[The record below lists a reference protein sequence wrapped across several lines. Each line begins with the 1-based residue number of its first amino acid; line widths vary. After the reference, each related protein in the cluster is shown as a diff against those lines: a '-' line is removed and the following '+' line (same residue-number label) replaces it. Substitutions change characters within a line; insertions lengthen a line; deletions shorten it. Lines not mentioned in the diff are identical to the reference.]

1 MTELQVTAR
10 RGAEPLLR
18 RAGRFVLGLAA
29 IVVILVVIGL
39 FLRGVVWA
47 SQSTLVWLIH
57 AAQIAFALCVLVFLP
72 FCIFKKTRGFAGF
85 GFHMASYVFGTEL
98 LAYSCIVAFTIWGY
112 TGLIFGLFLGGVGV
126 VPVALFAALYAA
138 VRHQTQWGLSGDILL
153 MIILTVITWHVGV
166 YLMAC
171 AGRERESGRPVKS
184 SPARLATYAVV
195 GLIPVVAAFVWSN
208 TEQARSAYGWILR
221 TGRTVVR
228 QPLSPVELFQRVSPS
243 VFVVEALDEDGK
255 TLMLGSGVAMARD
268 FLITNC
274 HVVQSSFSLRVSQG
288 KEHWTARL
296 IQAAPNHDLCG
307 LRPKSSGQIATS
319 VDEQGR
325 VIFTDDS
332 PADKPSRLSLSPVN
346 VRPSSTVATG
356 ERVYAIGAPEG
367 LELTF
372 SEGVV
377 SALRDTE
384 GVHMIQTSAAISP
397 GSSGGGLF
405 DAQGNLV
412 GVTSFYLKEGQ
423 SLNFALP
430 GEWVSGMLSSS
441 AEAAEKSSARLG
453 DAALESRAWLE
464 IGLEA
469 VKKNDYDVAIDSF
482 RKCAD
487 LKESDASRA
496 WLELGYLGVMA
507 TYNREFRLSKQEA
520 QKRAIFA
527 FEKAIEIKPDYAQA
541 WLELAIMHDI
551 FREEYGAAIA
561 AAKEA
566 TRLAPGEAEGWS
578 ILGDCYI
585 KTGSYAEAI
594 DALQQGEKVA
604 PTETKSSVLALLGKA
619 HAKKGDREE
628 VLRIY
633 QELKGS
639 DPKKAE
645 EFFREC
651 VLPKPAATAQPKKMS
666 QRDQLLSILRNAPI
680 DDATRDKAWEAF
692 YQASSPDDLG
702 ARLNKL
708 NIPDT
713 VKQSIYDLRFRKP

>member
-1 MTELQVTAR
+1 
-10 RGAEPLLR
+10 
-18 RAGRFVLGLAA
+18 
-29 IVVILVVIGL
+29 VILVVIGL

-153 MIILTVITWHVGV
+153 MIILTVITWHLGV

-171 AGRERESGRPVKS
+171 AGRERESGRSVKS
-184 SPARLATYAVV
+184 SPAGLATYAVV

-274 HVVQSSFSLRVSQG
+274 HVVQGGSSLRVSRG
-288 KEHWTARL
+288 KEHWTATL

-307 LRPKSSGQIATS
+307 LRPSGLTL
-319 VDEQGR
+319 
-325 VIFTDDS
+325 
-332 PADKPSRLSLSPVN
+332 PPVE
-346 VRPSSTVATG
+346 VRPSSKLATG
-356 ERVYAIGAPEG
+356 EHVYAIGSPEG

-372 SEGVV
+372 SEGVI
-377 SALRDTE
+377 SALRETE
-384 GVHMIQTSAAISP
+384 GVRMIQTSAPISP

-441 AEAAEKSSARLG
+441 TEATGRPATHLS

-469 VKKNDYDVAIDSF
+469 VKKKDYDVAIDSF

-487 LKESDASRA
+487 LKQSDASRA
-496 WLELGYLGVMA
+496 WLELGNLGVMA
-507 TYNREFRLSKQEA
+507 TYLREFRLSPQEA

-527 FEKAIEIKPDYAQA
+527 FEKAIELKPDYAEA
-541 WLELAIMHDI
+541 WRALAIMHDI

-566 TRLAPGEAEGWS
+566 TRLAPGELEGWS

-604 PTETKSSVLALLGKA
+604 PTESRPSVLALLGKA

-645 EFFREC
+645 EFFREY
-651 VLPKPAATAQPKKMS
+651 VLPQPGATAQPKKMS
-666 QRDQLLSILRNAPI
+666 QRDQLLRILRNAPI
-680 DDATRDKAWEAF
+680 DDATRQHAWDTF
-692 YQASSPDDLG
+692 YQASSPDDFI
-702 ARLNKL
+702 ARIDKL

-713 VKQSIYDLRFRKP
+713 VKRSIYDLRFRKP